1 MDALARNPDDKS
13 VHQAIAM
20 HHLQKTEYDESVVE
34 NHLRKSFSSED
45 QNFEERYIYAQY
57 LFLKGNVEGSATLF
71 ELIDRRAPE
80 SFRRTAPSKDTVI
93 TARLPRYSGT
103 IESMKERFLFIRS
116 GCYPRSI
123 FAHYSYIE
131 LDILESL
138 SIGQQINFWL
148 RFNRAGPTAVDIK
161 LMRC

>member
-20 HHLQKTEYDESVVE
+20 HHLRRTDYDEALVE
-34 NHLRKSFSSED
+34 GHLKKSFSSED

-57 LFLKGNVEGSATLF
+57 LFLRGNVEGAATLF

-80 SFRRTAPSKDTVI
+80 NFRRTAPSKYSII
-93 TARLPRYSGT
+93 TARLPRYTGT
-103 IESMKERFLFIRS
+103 VESIKERFLFIRS

-123 FAHYSYIE
+123 FAHYSHIE
-131 LDILESL
+131 LDILDSL
-138 SIGQQINFWL
+138 SIGQEVDFFI
-148 RFNRAGPTAVDIK
+148 RFNRAGPTAEDIK
-161 LMRC
+161 TRT